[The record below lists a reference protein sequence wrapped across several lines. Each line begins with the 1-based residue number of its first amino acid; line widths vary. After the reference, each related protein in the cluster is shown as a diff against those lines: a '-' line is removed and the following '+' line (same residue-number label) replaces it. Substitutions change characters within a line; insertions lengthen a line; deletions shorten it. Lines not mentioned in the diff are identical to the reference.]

1 MAGDIHQ
8 FLAVDHARLDALL
21 AGSIAGDAIDHVA
34 YEQFRAGLLRH
45 IAMEDKVL
53 FAEAR
58 ARCGGERPPITTRLR
73 ADHAA
78 LASLLVPPPT
88 VALLRRVREVL
99 DEHNPLEEGVDGFY
113 ATCERLAGSDWSAIL
128 ARMQALPPLR
138 ISEHVDEPRIYE
150 HIDRM
155 LAARRAGGTA
165 IAPPVID
172 AR

>member
-1 MAGDIHQ
+1 MAGEIHQ
-8 FLAVDHARLDALL
+8 FLTADHTRLDALL
-21 AGSIAGDAIDHVA
+21 AQALASDAIDHVA

-58 ARCGGERPPITTRLR
+58 ARRGGDPLPITRRLR

-78 LASLLVPPPT
+78 IASLLVPPPSH
-88 VALLRRVREVL
+88 ALLRTLGSVL
-99 DEHNPLEEGVDGFY
+99 DEHNPLEEGDDGFY
-113 ATCERLAGSDWSAIL
+113 ASCEQLVGSEYPAVL

-150 HIDRM
+150 HIERM
-155 LAARRAGGTA
+155 LAARKTGL
-165 IAPPVID
+165 
-172 AR
+172 